1 MGDKMLKRKA
11 LKKIMITTLTVCLL
25 LAIYLM
31 PSNITSDKTN
41 NNMEIKYSESA
52 EKVNIYLLNN
62 DDLLV
67 MSTTL
72 IDKDKEIAEKAKSIL
87 NNLIESSNDLL
98 PNGLNRLIPKKTEII
113 ELFHTEGIITV
124 NFSNQI
130 LGIDN
135 KIQRK
140 MLEAITFSLLEI
152 EGVNGVIIK
161 VDGTN
166 IKDKLDGNLPEVFT
180 KEFGINKKYDIN
192 QRRDIQKVIMYYN
205 IEINNENYYVPITKY
220 VDDNREKISIVIE
233 DLSSN
238 YIYEPNLVSYLNQNT
253 ELINYELDSDTMI
266 LNFNTSIFMNDKE
279 ILEEVVYSISYSVFD
294 NYDVEA
300 VVFQVNGE
308 EILKKTIKDIEI
320 IK

>member
-1 MGDKMLKRKA
+1 MLKRKA

-31 PSNITSDKTN
+31 PSTEDDNSLIDKA
-41 NNMEIKYSESA
+41 EIKYASNI

-67 MSTTL
+67 KTTTVV
-72 IDKDKEIAEKAKSIL
+72 DKDKELIEKVKSVL
-87 NNLIESSNDLL
+87 NNLIDTSNEIL
-98 PNGLNRLIPKKTEII
+98 PNGLNRIIPKKTKV
-113 ELFHTEGIITV
+113 LDVGCTEGIITV
-124 NFSNQI
+124 SFSKEI
-130 LGIDN
+130 LSIDDK
-135 KIQRK
+135 KIEK

-152 EGVNGVIIK
+152 SDINGVIIQ
-161 VDGTN
+161 VDGVN
-166 IKDKLDGNLPEVFT
+166 INKEITDKSLPDIFT
-180 KEFGINKKYDIN
+180 KAFGINKKYDIN
-192 QRRDIQKVIMYYN
+192 KRRDIQKVVIYYLD
-205 IEINNENYYVPITKY
+205 EIDGENYFVPITKY

-233 DLSSN
+233 DLSSS

-253 ELINYELDSDTMI
+253 ELINYELDTDTMI

-294 NYDVEA
+294 NYDVEE
-300 VVFQVNGE
+300 VIFQVNSE
-308 EILKKTIKDIEI
+308 EILKKNAKDIEI